1 MKKLDQSLVTTIKS
15 KGKFDVSS
23 LLTKT
28 EEMNE
33 QLKKRNEESE
43 RKLNKGKKRLC
54 KENWILD

>member
-1 MKKLDQSLVTTIKS
+1 MKKLDQSLVTAIKS

-43 RKLNKGKKRLC
+43 RKLNKGKKDYVR
-54 KENWILD
+54 KIG